1 MKRAWKLHRELI
13 HALFAM
19 INDDMNQPVADW
31 AGRRTDP
38 QCDMNMSSKQGGYI
52 KFLNWYQEKKLDPHL
67 DGRQI
72 NRHPLIP

>member
-1 MKRAWKLHRELI
+1 METSSGTI

-52 KFLNWYQEKKLDPHL
+52 KFLNWYQEKKLW
-67 DGRQI
+67 
-72 NRHPLIP
+72 PLFVQGTD

>member
-52 KFLNWYQEKKLDPHL
+52 KFLN
-67 DGRQI
+67 
-72 NRHPLIP
+72 